1 MRLFR
6 YFESLLEPTAL
17 PTQGPPPAGLGAFY
31 WHYARQAR
39 GLVVALFVAG
49 FIVALID
56 TTIPVFV
63 GRVITLVSS
72 HEPGSLLRDSWPAQS
87 LSTLLAASDYSQPLT
102 SEERE
107 WVDGPPVGGELI

>member
-1 MRLFR
+1 MRVFR
-6 YFESLLEPTAL
+6 YFETLLEPTAL
-17 PTQGPPPAGLGAFY
+17 PPQGPPPAGLGAFY

-39 GLVVALFVAG
+39 GLVVALFAAG

-72 HEPGSLLRDSWPAQS
+72 HEPGSLLRDSWP
-87 LSTLLAASDYSQPLT
+87 PLF
-102 SEERE
+102 
-107 WVDGPPVGGELI
+107 G

>member
-17 PTQGPPPAGLGAFY
+17 PPQGAPPSGLGAFY

-39 GLVVALFVAG
+39 GLVAALFVAG
-49 FIVALID
+49 FFVALID

-72 HEPGSLLRDSWPAQS
+72 HEPGS
-87 LSTLLAASDYSQPLT
+87 
-102 SEERE
+102 
-107 WVDGPPVGGELI
+107 